1 LKVNEKVVPEQPP
14 LGDLECTHDS
24 LGKLTIPVTKNDLSI
39 NVAWS
44 KFLLN
49 FRLNLKMPTTY
60 VGTETPTFK
69 SSLMKNN

>member
-1 LKVNEKVVPEQPP
+1 
-14 LGDLECTHDS
+14 

-69 SSLMKNN
+69 SSLMKND